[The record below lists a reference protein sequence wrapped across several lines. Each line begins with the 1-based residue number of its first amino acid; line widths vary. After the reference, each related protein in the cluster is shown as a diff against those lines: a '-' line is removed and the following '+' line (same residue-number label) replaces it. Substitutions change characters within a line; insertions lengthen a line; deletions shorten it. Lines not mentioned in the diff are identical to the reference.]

1 MAKKI
6 SSFQELT
13 DLSGDDYIP
22 IIDDS
27 EIQANMNKRVTIA
40 TLDSRYKVGTDF
52 SLDNLDVSG
61 DTSLQDVS
69 INGSLDVS
77 GTATFSCGTKIDEIV
92 GSGRITASLTN
103 FGSLLADDATI
114 TNSTVTGLL
123 QAGTLNAGD
132 TSLGDTSLSNVN
144 VVGNLDVSGDT
155 SLGNLNTGG
164 PFYNTTFG
172 DTGID
177 VGHVQINLNTKQS
190 STISSSNTYT
200 LTINV
205 KNIKFDN
212 LPISD
217 PGDSGLLWNDSGTL
231 KISSGGAGVI

>member
-13 DLSGDDYIP
+13 DLSGDDYLP

-52 SLDNLDVSG
+52 SLDNLDVLG
-61 DTSLQDVS
+61 DTSLGDVS
-69 INGSLDVS
+69 INGSLDVY
-77 GTATFSCGTKIDEIV
+77 GTATFSCGTKIDEIA

-103 FGSLLADDATI
+103 FGSLLADGATI
-114 TNSTVTGLL
+114 TNDITVTRLL

-144 VVGNLDVSGDT
+144 VVGKMIQFGCSYVQGCG
-155 SLGNLNTGG
+155 LGG
-164 PFYNTTFG
+164 
-172 DTGID
+172 
-177 VGHVQINLNTKQS
+177 
-190 STISSSNTYT
+190 
-200 LTINV
+200 
-205 KNIKFDN
+205 
-212 LPISD
+212 
-217 PGDSGLLWNDSGTL
+217 
-231 KISSGGAGVI
+231 